1 MEAYDDT
8 INSGIEKID
17 LYLKGLFEGK
27 KNIRDL
33 FLKELNILDKLRTKP
48 IINEELFSS
57 FFKLIK
63 KKLVKRCGDKLKT
76 VSITLLNSKYYYKSL
91 VDTIKK
97 SSNESIEDKA
107 IEIIGNLFLIL
118 LRKIQ

>member
-1 MEAYDDT
+1 MEAYDD

-17 LYLKGLFEGK
+17 FYLKGLFEGK

-33 FLKELNILDKLRTKP
+33 FLKELNILYKLGTKP

-63 KKLVKRCGDKLKT
+63 KKLIKRCG
-76 VSITLLNSKYYYKSL
+76 IN
-91 VDTIKK
+91 
-97 SSNESIEDKA
+97 
-107 IEIIGNLFLIL
+107 
-118 LRKIQ
+118 